1 MVEQSSNPCQLPDEA
16 ASGLKLRLGPA
27 CDLLNRALDP
37 WTEIENG
44 RVPICRERSS
54 GYLCNRPASRIAFGV
69 IVCEKCAKL
78 YSESISIVE
87 SKKEHW
93 AIVHNLIERALDELA

>member
-1 MVEQSSNPCQLPDEA
+1 MCQEPTA
-16 ASGLKLRLGPA
+16 ATSELSAQLGPA
-27 CDLLNRALDP
+27 RDLLNRALDP

-44 RVPICRERSS
+44 RVPLCRERSS
-54 GYLCNRPASRIAFGV
+54 GYLCNRPASRIASGV
-69 IVCEKCAKL
+69 IVCEKCAKM

-93 AIVHNLIERALDELA
+93 AIVHNLIGRALDELA